1 MLFCSL
7 GTRIVMRLL
16 CMLLKIQ
23 YTCRVNLLTYK
34 SPEIFLQG
42 HQYIQK
48 KHKLWI
54 NKEENSHFYPK
65 VLQSRYNKISW
76 KAERMMEIGIN
87 KHLST
92 LRHFYCLVHCC
103 MNLSMFLF
111 IISPSKRLSITCF
124 MLYKV
129 QKTLFKYI
137 SRFNLDQVEIS
148 NLF

>member
-7 GTRIVMRLL
+7 GKRIVMRLL

-23 YTCRVNLLTYK
+23 YTCRVNLLAYK

-65 VLQSRYNKISW
+65 VLQSSYNKISW

-92 LRHFYCLVHCC
+92 LRHFYCLVHYC
-103 MNLSMFLF
+103 MNLSRFCLLFQHQSFL
-111 IISPSKRLSITCF
+111 I
-124 MLYKV
+124 
-129 QKTLFKYI
+129 
-137 SRFNLDQVEIS
+137 
-148 NLF
+148 

>member
-7 GTRIVMRLL
+7 GKRIVMRLL

-65 VLQSRYNKISW
+65 VLQSSYNKISW

-92 LRHFYCLVHCC
+92 LRYFYCLVYYC
-103 MNLSMFLF
+103 MNLSMFCLLF
-111 IISPSKRLSITCF
+111 QHQSFLI
-124 MLYKV
+124 
-129 QKTLFKYI
+129 
-137 SRFNLDQVEIS
+137 
-148 NLF
+148 

>member
-23 YTCRVNLLTYK
+23 YTCRVNLLAYK

-54 NKEENSHFYPK
+54 NKEENSHLYPK
-65 VLQSRYNKISW
+65 VLQSSHNKISW
-76 KAERMMEIGIN
+76 KAKRMMENGIN
-87 KHLST
+87 KHLFT
-92 LRHFYCLVHCC
+92 LSSLLHE
-103 MNLSMFLF
+103 F
-111 IISPSKRLSITCF
+111 IDVFVYYFSIKASQNF
-124 MLYKV
+124 VYHIV
-129 QKTLFKYI
+129 NI
-137 SRFNLDQVEIS
+137 
-148 NLF
+148 